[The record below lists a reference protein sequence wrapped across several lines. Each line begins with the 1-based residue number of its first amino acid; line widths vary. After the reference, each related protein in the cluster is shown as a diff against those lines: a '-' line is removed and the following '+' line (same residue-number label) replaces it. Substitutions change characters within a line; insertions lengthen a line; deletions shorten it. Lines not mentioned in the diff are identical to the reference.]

1 MMPTTRHG
9 YARRLLERGDAR
21 AMSRDPFV
29 LRYHAPRPADT
40 RPIILGIDPGS
51 TIGLAAV
58 ADDGTPL
65 LLAEVT
71 TRSHDIP
78 ALMEERAANRRQ
90 RRAHRRQKMQRRA
103 RANGTVFEGER
114 EFFLQGKDPK
124 TEERHAPLVCK
135 LTKPKLARINN
146 RKSKEACYRMTDD
159 ALRRMADDGVP
170 AQILQRLATLAAV
183 KYPRQNELIPALR
196 ECLGEQQAKLYK
208 AAIVKNSYSDWIT
221 PTVDHLLNSHK
232 QAIRRVLA
240 LLPVSQIVIEYA
252 AFDIHK
258 IQNPDVAGVGYQ
270 QGTLYGWG
278 YENIKQYVLE
288 RDGHRCQRCKA
299 QQKLHVHHLQWRRNG
314 GADTHQNLVTLCKAC
329 HDTIHTNT
337 AENAKLVKKFGGHG
351 KRFQKTTML
360 NTIMPRLI
368 EWLQNEITIPVKLTY
383 GYITKITRKQHKL
396 DKTHALDA
404 YAMTLRWLDAAPAST
419 LADCPVWRV
428 AQERRHDRKRTTRVE
443 DRKYKAFDANEG
455 KWKIVARNHDR
466 REGQTTVGLR
476 EWREQHGHRAVSGL
490 TVLKGCRPQKSGY
503 CEITKGAKVRF
514 DGQIHFARGFA
525 SYGKKIYLGNLELS
539 VSATKCRRILRNS
552 GLLWQQAKQ

>member
-1 MMPTTRHG
+1 MFPPNHAAYIMIFLQNSDGTPLMPTTRHG
-9 YARRLLERGDAR
+9 YARRLLERGEAR

-29 LRYHAPRPADT
+29 LRYHTPRPADT

-51 TIGLAAV
+51 TIGRAAV
-58 ADDGTPL
+58 ADNGTPYL
-65 LLAEVT
+65 FAEVT

-78 ALMEERAANRRQ
+78 ALMEDRAANRRQ
-90 RRAHRRQKMQRRA
+90 RRAHRRQRMQRRA

-124 TEERHAPLVCK
+124 TEERHAPLRCK
-135 LTKPKLARINN
+135 LTKPSHLARINN

-159 ALRRMADDGVP
+159 ALRRMGENGVP
-170 AQILQRLATLAAV
+170 AQILQKLATLAAV
-183 KYPRQNELIPALR
+183 KFPRQNELLPALR
-196 ECLGEQQAKLYK
+196 ECLGEQDTRTYK
-208 AAIVKNSYSDWIT
+208 ADIIKESYSDWIT
-221 PTVDHLLNSHK
+221 PTVEHLLNSHK

-278 YENIKQYVLE
+278 YENLKQYVLE

-299 QQKLHVHHLQWRRNG
+299 QQALHVHHLQWRRNG
-314 GADTHQNLVTLCKAC
+314 GADTHQNLLTLCKAC

-368 EWLQNEITIPVKLTY
+368 EWLQNEIMIPVKLTY

-396 DKTHALDA
+396 DKTHAIDA
-404 YAMTLRWLDAAPAST
+404 YAMTLRVLDAAPVSNLT
-419 LADCPVWRV
+419 DYPVWRV
-428 AQERRHDRKRTTRVE
+428 TQERRHDRKRTTRVE
-443 DRKYKAFDANEG
+443 DRKYKAFDKNEK
-455 KWKIVARNHDR
+455 KWKIVAKNHDR
-466 REGQTTVGLR
+466 REGQTTIGLR
-476 EWREQHGHRAVSGL
+476 EWREEHGHRAVSGL
-490 TVLKGCRPQKSGY
+490 MVQNGCRPQKSGY

-514 DGQIHFARGFA
+514 DGKIHIARGFA
-525 SYGKKIYLGNLELS
+525 SYETKI
-539 VSATKCRRILRNS
+539 C
-552 GLLWQQAKQ
+552 